1 MKEDKEDKTEW
12 ARLIYRNY
20 IDCIEAVKRRQWAA
34 TNYILLIFAAIIG
47 YAGLYK
53 IHEID
58 IGVKIVIFLLIL
70 VFSISIMGIY
80 HLSDMHYVMTRYRKI
95 LFNIAEEYNYVRKI
109 YMLEDDDASFFKYF
123 SITIFFIALVLV
135 GLTFIVLFL
144 YNLAWNNISAFP
156 ICCCLTMF
164 LSIDI
169 ILAIVFTFDNL
180 EKWKKLGKK

>member
-1 MKEDKEDKTEW
+1 MKEDEKDNAEW

-47 YAGLYK
+47 YARLYQ
-53 IHEID
+53 INEID
-58 IGVKIVIFLLIL
+58 VKIVIFLLIL
-70 VFSISIMGIY
+70 VFPISIVGIY
-80 HLSDMHYVMTRYRKI
+80 HLSDMHYVMTKYRKI
-95 LFNIAEEYNYVRKI
+95 LFNITEEYTYVPRF

-135 GLTFIVLFL
+135 GLTFVVLFL

-180 EKWKKLGKK
+180 EKWKKLR